1 MSISRR
7 VEYFRR
13 TAGTQSFQSGFAT
26 FTCDKSVFANVLY
39 AFYSASGVKLSEATV
54 FSAAPSIQSRLILDH
69 RDGARLGVAI
79 ANITDIARTY
89 TITLTEGP
97 NVKTTSITVPAQR
110 SQAASGS
117 KRPVRRRSR
126 SKPRRV

>member
-1 MSISRR
+1 M
-7 VEYFRR
+7 
-13 TAGTQSFQSGFAT
+13 
-26 FTCDKSVFANVLY
+26 FANVLY
-39 AFYSASGVKLSEATV
+39 AFYSASGMKLSEATV

-110 SQAASGS
+110 SQAMFVDELLAAPSETVGILTIRSGDLS
-117 KRPVRRRSR
+117 EFSAVGLRFTGTAFTTIPAN
-126 SKPRRV
+126 